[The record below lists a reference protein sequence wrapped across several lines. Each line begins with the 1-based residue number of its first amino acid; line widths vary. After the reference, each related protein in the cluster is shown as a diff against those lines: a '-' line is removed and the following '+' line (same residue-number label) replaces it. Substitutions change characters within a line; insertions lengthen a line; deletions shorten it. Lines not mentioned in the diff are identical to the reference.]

1 MSEIDDLSPD
11 LDPTPEPKEFDAPLG
26 DNGKKALEQERNRRK
41 ELEKQIKQYEELKSK
56 LETIDIEEY
65 RQLKELKQKAEQDK
79 LLTDQRFKEL
89 AETKQKALDA
99 QQAKAT
105 QLEKQLAEN
114 SKKTAIQKYYYQ
126 LGGKEDNI
134 DATAKSMFDILYE
147 NVLKDRIQVE
157 ADGSLTVL
165 DVAGLAEDRGD
176 DGKPKTPKDL
186 IVELTSSTV
195 WGHLFEKPDIRGTG
209 ITQGIKTRGGTR
221 ETFEE
226 FYKRSTGYKLQ

>member
-1 MSEIDDLSPD
+1 MAEIDDLN
-11 LDPTPEPKEFDAPLG
+11 PEIIPETKESDAPLG
-26 DNGKKALEQERNRRK
+26 DNGKKALEQERARRK
-41 ELEKQIKQYEELKSK
+41 ELERQIKQYEELKSK

-65 RQLKELKQKAEQDK
+65 KQLKELKQKAEQDK
-79 LLTDQRFKEL
+79 LVTDQKFKEL
-89 AETKQKALDA
+89 AETKQRALDA
-99 QQAKAT
+99 QQAKTT

-134 DATAKSMFDILYE
+134 DATTKSMFDILYE
-147 NVLKDRIQVE
+147 NVLRDRIQVE

-165 DVAGLAEDRGD
+165 DAAGLAEDRGD

-186 IVELTSSTV
+186 IFELTNSSV

-209 ITQGIKTRGGTR
+209 ITQGVKGRGGTR

>member
-1 MSEIDDLSPD
+1 MPEIDDLNPD
-11 LDPTPEPKEFDAPLG
+11 LNPTPEPKESDAPLG
-26 DNGKKALEQERNRRK
+26 EGGKRALEQERARRK

-65 RQLKELKQKAEQDK
+65 NQLKELKQKAEQDK
-79 LLTDQRFKEL
+79 LITDQRFKEL

-99 QQAKAT
+99 QQAKTT

-134 DATAKSMFDILYE
+134 DATTKSMFDILYE
-147 NVLKDRIQVE
+147 NVLKDRIQIE
-157 ADGSLTVL
+157 ADGSITVL

-186 IVELTSSTV
+186 ILELTGSTV

-209 ITQGIKTRGGTR
+209 ITQGVKGRAGSR
-221 ETFEE
+221 ETFEDM
-226 FYKRSTGYKLQ
+226 FKRIQKG

>member
-1 MSEIDDLSPD
+1 MTEIDDLNPD
-11 LDPTPEPKEFDAPLG
+11 LDSTPEPKQPDAPLG
-26 DNGKKALEQERNRRK
+26 DNGKKALEQERARRK
-41 ELEKQIKQYEELKSK
+41 ELEKQIKQYEELRVK
-56 LETIDIEEY
+56 LETIDFDEY
-65 RQLKELKQKAEQDK
+65 AQLKELKNKAEQDK
-79 LLTDQRFKEL
+79 LVTDQRFKEL

-99 QQAKAT
+99 QQAKTT

-147 NVLKDRIQVE
+147 NVLRDRIQVE
-157 ADGSLTVL
+157 SDGSVTVL
-165 DVAGLAEDRGD
+165 DVAGLAEDRND

-186 IVELTSSTV
+186 ILELTGSTV

-209 ITQGIKTRGGTR
+209 ITQGVKSRAGNR
-221 ETFEE
+221 ESFEE
-226 FYKRSTGYKLQ
+226 MVRRIQRG

>member
-1 MSEIDDLSPD
+1 MSEIDDLTPD
-11 LDPTPEPKEFDAPLG
+11 LDSPPESKESDAPLG
-26 DNGKKALEQERNRRK
+26 ESGKRALEQERTKRK
-41 ELEKQIKQYEELKSK
+41 ELEKQIKQYEELKAK

-65 RQLKELKQKAEQDK
+65 NQLKELKQKAEQDK
-79 LLTDQRFKEL
+79 LLTNQKFKEL

-99 QQAKAT
+99 QEAKTT
-105 QLEKQLAEN
+105 QLERQLAEN

-157 ADGSLTVL
+157 ADGSITVL
-165 DVAGLAEDRGD
+165 DISGLAEDRNE

-186 IVELTSSTV
+186 ISELIDSRV

-209 ITQGIKTRGGTR
+209 ITQGIKNRGGTK
-221 ETFEE
+221 ETFQE

>member
-1 MSEIDDLSPD
+1 MAEIDDLNPD
-11 LDPTPEPKEFDAPLG
+11 LDPTPEPKEADAPLG
-26 DNGKKALEQERNRRK
+26 ESGKKALEQERTRRK
-41 ELEKQIKQYEELKSK
+41 ELEKQIKQYEELKAK
-56 LETIDIEEY
+56 LETIDLEEY
-65 RQLKELKQKAEQDK
+65 AELKQLKEKTEQEKQISNQK
-79 LLTDQRFKEL
+79 FKEL

-99 QQAKAT
+99 QQAKTT

-147 NVLKDRIQVE
+147 NVLKDRIQAE

-209 ITQGIKTRGGTR
+209 ITQGVKGRGGTR

>member
-1 MSEIDDLSPD
+1 MPETDDLTPD
-11 LDPTPEPKEFDAPLG
+11 LGSTPEPKESDAPLG
-26 DNGKKALEQERNRRK
+26 EGGKRALEQERARRK

-65 RQLKELKQKAEQDK
+65 NQLKELKQKAEQDK
-79 LLTDQRFKEL
+79 LITDQRFKEL

-99 QQAKAT
+99 QQAKTT

-134 DATAKSMFDILYE
+134 DATTKSMFDILYE
-147 NVLKDRIQVE
+147 NVLKDRIQIE
-157 ADGSLTVL
+157 ADGSITVL

-186 IVELTSSTV
+186 ILELTGSTV

-209 ITQGIKTRGGTR
+209 ITQGVKGRAGSR
-221 ETFEE
+221 ETFEDM
-226 FYKRSTGYKLQ
+226 FKRIQKG